1 MRRTWIVL
9 GIVVIGLAELGH
21 WSRPAAEQTVGD
33 TVTVPVETVADY
45 IHSVI
50 EAHRT
55 FYTIQVVE
63 RMQKKGKLVAA
74 ENWRTT
80 HTLPLPV
87 QLLKE
92 ADELGALTGSKIRYR
107 LIGLWPINKHN
118 APATDVEKKGLEE
131 IQKRPEQRHGGI
143 VSMGDG
149 RYFQAIY
156 ADRAVTQAC
165 IGCHNAHPR
174 SPKKD
179 FRLDDVMGGLVIE
192 IPLEK

>member
-1 MRRTWIVL
+1 MWIVFGIMAL
-9 GIVVIGLAELGH
+9 GFAGPGH
-21 WSRPAAEQTVGD
+21 WSRAAGEQELSD
-33 TVTVPVETVADY
+33 AFTVPAETVADY
-45 IHSVI
+45 IHAVI

-55 FYTIQVVE
+55 FYTIQIVE
-63 RMQKKGKLVAA
+63 RLQKKGKLVAS

-107 LIGLWPINKHN
+107 LIGLWPINRQN
-118 APATDVEKKGLEE
+118 APSTDFEKQGLEE
-131 IQKRPEQRHGGI
+131 VQKYPERRHGGI
-143 VSMGDG
+143 VSMHGG

-174 SPKKD
+174 SPKTD
-179 FRLDDVMGGLVIE
+179 FQLNDVMGGLVIE
-192 IPLEK
+192 IPVEK